1 MQIIDPHLHLFNLHL
16 GAYSWLRE
24 ENPPSWPDKSR
35 IYRDFSESNLSLV
48 AGLRLG
54 GYVHVEAGFDNQA
67 SWREVDWL
75 EQEAS
80 LPLRSVGHLDI
91 RLPTAK
97 FIEGLKRLTQR
108 ESIVGVRH
116 IFDDAASELIHH
128 PNTYTNLAQLAAN
141 NLHFELQFNTQI
153 ASDCATV
160 EGLIEA
166 LPQLQFILNHA
177 GFCPLDHSGGAS
189 ETSLAG
195 LRNLSKHSNLTV
207 KSSGFEMLNRAFEPA
222 NAAQLTACLCK
233 LFGET
238 RVMLA
243 SNFPLITLSMSYSDY
258 WAQMIEALQAENLP
272 VERLIYEN
280 AKRIYRFD

>member
-1 MQIIDPHLHLFNLHL
+1 MHIIDPHLHLFNLQL

-35 IYRDFSESNLSLV
+35 IHRDFSESDLSLD
-48 AGLRLG
+48 AGLSLA

-75 EQEAS
+75 QQEAGS
-80 LPLRSVGHLDI
+80 PLRSVGHLDI
-91 RLPTAK
+91 KLPTAK
-97 FIEGLKRLTQR
+97 FVEGLKQLTQR
-108 ESIVGVRH
+108 KSVVGVRC
-116 IFDDAASELIHH
+116 IFDDAISELTQH
-128 PNTYTNLAQLAAN
+128 PNTYPNLAQLAAN
-141 NLHFELQFNTQI
+141 NLHFEVQFNTQI
-153 ASDCATV
+153 ANDCTAV

-166 LPQLQFILNHA
+166 LPQLQFVLNHA
-177 GFCPLDHSGGAS
+177 GFCPLDQGGAY

-195 LRNLSKHSNLTV
+195 LRILSRLSNLSV
-207 KSSGFEMLNRAFEPA
+207 KSSGFEMLNRAFKPA
-222 NAAQLTACLCK
+222 NAAQLTAQLCE
-233 LFGET
+233 LFSGG

-258 WAQMIEALQAENLP
+258 WTQMIEALQAENLP
-272 VERLIYEN
+272 IERLIYDN

>member
-1 MQIIDPHLHLFNLHL
+1 MQIIDPHLHLFNLRL
-16 GAYSWLRE
+16 GAYSWLRK

-35 IYRDFSESNLSLV
+35 IYRDFSESDLSLG
-48 AGLRLG
+48 AGLRLA

-91 RLPTAK
+91 TLPTAK
-97 FIEGLKRLTQR
+97 FAEGLKRLAQR

-116 IFDDAASELIHH
+116 IFDEVASELTQH
-128 PNTYTNLAQLAAN
+128 PNTHPNLAQLAVD

-153 ASDCATV
+153 ASDCAAV

-166 LPQLQFILNHA
+166 FPQLQFVLNHA
-177 GFCPLDHSGGAS
+177 GFCPLDRAS
-189 ETSLAG
+189 AAYETSLAG
-195 LRNLSKHSNLTV
+195 LRTLSKLSNLSV
-207 KSSGFEMLNRAFEPA
+207 KSSGFEMLKRAFDPA
-222 NAAQLTACLCK
+222 NAARLTAQLCE
-233 LFGET
+233 LFGDS

-258 WAQMIEALQAENLP
+258 WTQMIEALQAENLP
-272 VERLIYEN
+272 VERLIYDN
-280 AKRIYRFD
+280 AERIYRFG

>member
-24 ENPPSWPDKSR
+24 ENPPNWPDKSR
-35 IYRDFSESNLSLV
+35 IYRDFSESDLNLG
-48 AGLRLG
+48 AGLRLA

-91 RLPTAK
+91 TLPTAK
-97 FIEGLKRLTQR
+97 FAEGMKRLAER

-116 IFDDAASELIHH
+116 IFDDAASKLTQH
-128 PNTYTNLAQLAAN
+128 PNTHPNLAQLAAD

-153 ASDCATV
+153 ASDCAAV
-160 EGLIEA
+160 KGLIEA
-166 LPQLQFILNHA
+166 LPQLHFVLNHA
-177 GFCPLDHSGGAS
+177 GFCPLDLERAAYK
-189 ETSLAG
+189 TSLAE
-195 LRNLSKHSNLTV
+195 LRSLSTLSNLSV
-207 KSSGFEMLNRAFEPA
+207 KSSGFEMLNRAFKPA
-222 NAAQLTACLCK
+222 SAAQLTGQLCE
-233 LFGET
+233 LFGDS

-243 SNFPLITLSMSYSDY
+243 SNFPLISLSKSYSNY
-258 WAQMIEALQAENLP
+258 WTQMIEALQAEDLP
-272 VERLIYEN
+272 VERLIYDN